1 LIRKAFVVL
10 AAAAAAWAY
19 ADFDGSYIVPR
30 DHAAIQYDTAPVA
43 DRAAALQQKL
53 RDAKSKLPFTD
64 AHGYLEA
71 VLKALDVPVS
81 SQVLVFSKTSFQA
94 PRISPRMPR
103 ALYFNDDTFVGWVP
117 GGDVVEVASV
127 DPRQGVIF
135 YTMDQDAGPKPRLD
149 RRDECLQCHA
159 AGGTLGVPGLV
170 VRSVFVERSGMPL
183 FHAGGFVTDHRSPL
197 SQRWGGWYVTGTHGS
212 ARHMGNVFAEDRDHP
227 DDLDRESGANVTDLK
242 GRIDPG
248 MYAAPSSD
256 IVALMTLEHQTRMTN
271 LITRAGWETR
281 MAVSEQQAINQA
293 LHEPADKLSE
303 SARHRIDN
311 AAESILKYMLF
322 TDEALLDA
330 PVKGTSTFAADFSA
344 RGPRDHQGRS
354 LRDFDLT
361 RRMFRYPCS
370 FLIYS
375 PQFDA
380 MPAVLRDRVYARL
393 SEILSGA
400 DHSPV
405 YARLTPSDRTAILE
419 ILRDT
424 KPGVAEYLRQNVP
437 AGSPKPQKPN
447 GAE

>member
-10 AAAAAAWAY
+10 AAAAAVWAY

-30 DHAAIQYDTAPVA
+30 DHAAIQYDTAPVT
-43 DRAAALQQKL
+43 DRAAAFQQKL
-53 RDAKSKLPFTD
+53 REGKLKPAFRD

-71 VLKALDVPVS
+71 ALQALDVPVS

-94 PRISPRMPR
+94 PRISPRLPR
-103 ALYFNDDTFVGWVP
+103 ALYFNDDTYVGWVP

-135 YTMDQDAGPKPRLD
+135 YTMDQEAVPKPRLD

-197 SQRWGGWYVTGTHGS
+197 AQRWGGWYVTGTHGA

-227 DDLDRESGANVTDLK
+227 DDLDREAGANVTDLK

-248 MYAAPSSD
+248 MYASPGSD

-281 MAVSEQQAINQA
+281 MSLAEQQAINQS
-293 LHEPADKLSE
+293 LGDPPDKLSD
-303 SARHRIDN
+303 SARRRIDN
-311 AAESILKYMLF
+311 AAESVLKYMLF
-322 TDEALLDA
+322 TDEAQLDS
-330 PVKGTSTFAADFSA
+330 PVKGTSGFAAEFTA
-344 RGPRDHQGRS
+344 RGPKDHAGRS

-370 FLIYS
+370 YLIYS
-375 PQFDA
+375 AQFDA
-380 MPAVLRDRVYARL
+380 MPAVLKDRVYRRL
-393 SEILSGA
+393 WEILTGSAAYGL
-400 DHSPV
+400 
-405 YARLTPSDRTAILE
+405 LTPADRHAILE

-424 KPGVAEYLRQNVP
+424 KKDLP
-437 AGSPKPQKPN
+437 AYWRG
-447 GAE
+447 

>member
-1 LIRKAFVVL
+1 MRKALVVL
-10 AAAAAAWAY
+10 AAVAAAWAY

-30 DHAAIQYDTAPVA
+30 DNAAIQYDAAPVA
-43 DRAAALQQKL
+43 DRAAAFQQKL
-53 RDAKSKLPFTD
+53 RDGKAKPEFRD

-94 PRISPRMPR
+94 PRISPRLPR
-103 ALYFNDDTFVGWVP
+103 ALYFNDDTYVGWVP

-135 YTMDQDAGPKPRLD
+135 YTMDQEAGPKPRLD

-197 SQRWGGWYVTGTHGS
+197 SQRWGGWYVTGTHGA

-227 DDLDRESGANVTDLK
+227 DDLDREAGANVTDLK

-248 MYAAPSSD
+248 MYASPGSD
-256 IVALMTLEHQTRMTN
+256 IVALMTLEHQTRMVN

-281 MAVSEQQAINQA
+281 MAIAEQQAINKA
-293 LHEPADKLSE
+293 TGDPPDRLSD
-303 SARHRIDN
+303 SARRRIDN
-311 AAESILKYMLF
+311 GAEAILKYMLF
-322 TDEALLDA
+322 TDEALLDS
-330 PVKGTSTFAADFSA
+330 PVKGGAAFSAEFTA
-344 RGPRDHQGRS
+344 RGPRDHAGRS

-361 RRMFRYPCS
+361 KRMFRYPCS
-370 FLIYS
+370 YLIYS
-375 PQFDA
+375 EQFDG
-380 MPAVLRDRVYARL
+380 MPAVLRDRVYRRL
-393 SEILSGA
+393 WEILTGA
-400 DHSPV
+400 DQTPA
-405 YARLTPSDRTAILE
+405 YARLTAADRRAILE
-419 ILRDT
+419 ILRET
-424 KPGVAEYLRQNVP
+424 KKGLPEYWR
-437 AGSPKPQKPN
+437 G
-447 GAE
+447 

>member
-1 LIRKAFVVL
+1 LIGKAFVVL
-10 AAAAAAWAY
+10 AAAAAVWAY

-30 DHAAIQYDTAPVA
+30 DHAAIQYDTAPVT
-43 DRAAALQQKL
+43 DRAAAFQQKL
-53 RDAKSKLPFTD
+53 RDAKVKPAFRD

-71 VLKALDVPVS
+71 VLQALDVPVS

-94 PRISPRMPR
+94 PRISPRLPR
-103 ALYFNDDTFVGWVP
+103 ALYFNDDTYVGWVP

-135 YTMDQDAGPKPRLD
+135 YTMDQEVGPKPRLD

-197 SQRWGGWYVTGTHGS
+197 SQRWGGWYVTGTHGA

-227 DDLDRESGANVTDLK
+227 DDLDREAGANVTDLK

-248 MYAAPSSD
+248 MYASPGSD

-281 MAVSEQQAINQA
+281 MAVAEQRAINESLGDA
-293 LHEPADKLSE
+293 PDKLSD
-303 SARHRIDN
+303 SARRRIDN
-311 AAESILKYMLF
+311 AAEAVLKYMLF

-330 PVKGTSTFAADFSA
+330 PVKGTSGFAAEFMA
-344 RGPRDHQGRS
+344 RGPKDHAGRS

-370 FLIYS
+370 YLIYS
-375 PQFDA
+375 AQFDA
-380 MPAVLRDRVYARL
+380 MPAVLKDRVYRRL
-393 SEILSGA
+393 WEILTGDAPYGQLTAA
-400 DHSPV
+400 D
-405 YARLTPSDRTAILE
+405 RRAILE
-419 ILRDT
+419 IVRET
-424 KPGVAEYLRQNVP
+424 KKDLPDYWR
-437 AGSPKPQKPN
+437 
-447 GAE
+447 